1 MNILITGAAG
11 FIGYHVTK
19 RLVSEGHIITALDN
33 INNYYDIGL
42 KFGRIASLGIDNNSG
57 KSSIYPNLAFI
68 NEDICADENI
78 KKLFEQNR
86 FDVVLH
92 FAAQAGVRYSLTNPN
107 VYIASNVQGFLNIL
121 EAVRL
126 YPVKHLVYASSS
138 SVYGTNVTQPF
149 KETDNCDNPASLYA
163 VTKRTDELMADTYF
177 KLYGIPVTGL
187 RFFTVYGPWGRPDM
201 APFLFTKA
209 ILCDTP
215 LSIFNNGNMS
225 RDFTYIDDIVEGT
238 VRVMRLEQKESSKIY
253 NIGNGNPVKLLDFIR
268 ILELELGK
276 KAKLNFLPIQKG
288 DVPVTW
294 ADCAKLESD
303 TGYKPH
309 TSLEQGIKYF
319 VNWYRGFYKIEARN
333 GTPEAGIMLKI

>member
-1 MNILITGAAG
+1 MNILITGSAG

-19 RLVSEGHIITALDN
+19 RLASEGHIITALDN
-33 INNYYDIGL
+33 VNDYYDVDL
-42 KFGRIASLGIDNNSG
+42 KFGRLASLGIKGSSR
-57 KSSIYPNLAFI
+57 KSSIYPNLTFVK
-68 NEDICADENI
+68 EDICVEENI
-78 KKLFEQNR
+78 KKLFKKNR
-86 FDVVLH
+86 FDAVLH
-92 FAAQAGVRYSLTNPN
+92 LAAQAGVRYSLTNPN

-149 KETDNCDNPASLYA
+149 SERDNCDNPASLYA
-163 VTKRTDELMADTYF
+163 VTKRTGELMADTYC

-209 ILCDTP
+209 ILSGKP

-225 RDFTYIDDIVEGT
+225 RDFTYIEDIVEGT
-238 VRVMRLEQKESSKIY
+238 VRVIRLEQKESSKIY
-253 NIGNGNPVKLLDFIR
+253 NIGNGKPVRLLDFIR
-268 ILELELGK
+268 VLEMELGK
-276 KAKLNFLPIQKG
+276 KAELNFLPMQKG

-294 ADCAKLESD
+294 ADCTMLEND

-309 TSLEQGIKYF
+309 TSLERGIKYF
-319 VNWYRGFYKIEARN
+319 VNWYRKFYKGE
-333 GTPEAGIMLKI
+333 E